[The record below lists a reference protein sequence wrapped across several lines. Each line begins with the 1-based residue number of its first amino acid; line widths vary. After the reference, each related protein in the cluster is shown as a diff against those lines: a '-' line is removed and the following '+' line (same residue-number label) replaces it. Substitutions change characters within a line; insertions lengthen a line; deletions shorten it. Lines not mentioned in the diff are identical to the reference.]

1 MPGKKKG
8 KGGDSS
14 AEPTPASTP
23 RDDSAADDDEEEA
36 AQGNARDGGDI
47 SKVTDY
53 VEQKEMDEAK
63 ASQALQNIM
72 ADRAEEA
79 ERKAAE
85 AARERELATVS
96 IEQVRE
102 SAVAAFF
109 FWHAVRLALTA
120 RAMRVRRRTST
131 SSPPRWS
138 STRTPPSGR
147 CASTVATPSP
157 RSRRSWPR
165 ERL

>member
-36 AQGNARDGGDI
+36 TQGNARDGGDI
-47 SKVTDY
+47 SKVTDF
-53 VEQKEMDEAK
+53 VEQKEMDAAK

-72 ADRAEEA
+72 ASRAEEA

-102 SAVAAFF
+102 SAAAAFF
-109 FWHAVRLALTA
+109 FLLARRAPRTDCTRHACPQADVDLIATEMELDKDAAERTLREHGGDAVAALKTL
-120 RAMRVRRRTST
+120 
-131 SSPPRWS
+131 
-138 STRTPPSGR
+138 
-147 CASTVATPSP
+147 VAA
-157 RSRRSWPR
+157 
-165 ERL
+165 